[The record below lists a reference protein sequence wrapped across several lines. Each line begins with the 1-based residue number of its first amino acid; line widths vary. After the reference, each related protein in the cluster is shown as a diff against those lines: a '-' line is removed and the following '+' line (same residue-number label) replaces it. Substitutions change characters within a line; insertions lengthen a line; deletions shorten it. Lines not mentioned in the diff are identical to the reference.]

1 VGWFAADEWLAY
13 SINVQSE
20 GVYTIQAR
28 VGSALPGR
36 TFRIEIDGCDVTGP
50 VAVPQLADWDQYD
63 TVRIANVHLHA
74 GPQVLHIVM
83 GPESFMDLQWI
94 AFVRDTSGAAPGPF
108 GGSPRLV
115 PGRIEAEDYD
125 LGGQGVGYAD
135 TTPGNEQGFDVYRT
149 DDVDIKASRE
159 GGYSIGWL
167 AAGEWL
173 AYTIEVPRDGIYRM
187 KVRVGSALPGR
198 TFHIE
203 ANGRDVTGQVSVPQT
218 ADWDL
223 YETVRIDTV
232 RLAAGRQVLRIVMG
246 PDDFMD
252 LQWIIIGQ

>member
-1 VGWFAADEWLAY
+1 
-13 SINVQSE
+13 
-20 GVYTIQAR
+20 
-28 VGSALPGR
+28 
-36 TFRIEIDGCDVTGP
+36 
-50 VAVPQLADWDQYD
+50 
-63 TVRIANVHLHA
+63 
-74 GPQVLHIVM
+74 M
-83 GPESFMDLQWI
+83 
-94 AFVRDTSGAAPGPF
+94 
-108 GGSPRLV
+108 

-223 YETVRIDTV
+223 YETVRIDIV
-232 RLAAGRQVLRIVMG
+232 RLAAGRQVLRVVMG

-252 LQWIIIGQ
+252 LQWIAIGQSAHGAHRPEHCSAPRRRLTTRSKPTRMTTRSPARSRPTARAPLQARRRWIIFLSAGYTTS